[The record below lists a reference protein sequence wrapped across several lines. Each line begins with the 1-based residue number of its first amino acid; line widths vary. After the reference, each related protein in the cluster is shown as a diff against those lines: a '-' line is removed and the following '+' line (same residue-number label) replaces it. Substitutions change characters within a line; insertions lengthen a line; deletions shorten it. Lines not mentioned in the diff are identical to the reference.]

1 MAAAAAV
8 VKNYSS
14 WVFQGKTEEVTHT
27 SLKLREWVSELLE
40 DYIQKLENFS
50 SKKLLTHCLT
60 TEQLFYTFG
69 NNLLG
74 P

>member
-40 DYIQKLENFS
+40 DYIQKIR
-50 SKKLLTHCLT
+50 KLF
-60 TEQLFYTFG
+60 QQKIADS
-69 NNLLG
+69 LLDYWAIVLYFW
-74 P
+74 